1 MTDIGLPD
9 ELEVAGVE
17 DVLAGGVTNFFFCGA
32 GFFLTR
38 AGSAISSSNY
48 KCSKISRKHHKAL

>member
-1 MTDIGLPD
+1 MIDTGLSD
-9 ELEVAGVE
+9 ELELAGVV
-17 DVLAGGVTNFFFCGA
+17 DDLAGGVTKLFRGGA

-48 KCSKISRKHHKAL
+48 KCSTISRKHHKPL